1 MADLKTRYMG
11 LDLRNP
17 VIVTSSRLTSTL
29 KGVKKCEDAGA
40 GAVVLKSI
48 FEEQIDYD
56 AAKMLEGSDDTV
68 YTDAHDFFANRS
80 RDYYIDE
87 YLDLVEKAK
96 DAVSIPVIASVNCIT
111 SGSWLDYAHRF
122 EQAGADGLEINAYI
136 IPSNVY
142 KSGQDIEREY
152 IHLIRSIRSRVN
164 IPLGLKM
171 GQQFSGLANMI
182 KQFDDEKVDA
192 LVLFNRF
199 YRNDID
205 IKTERL
211 VPGKVLSEPEE
222 SAIPLRWAALVS
234 HFLKAD
240 VCASSGVYDG
250 DTLIKQLLAG
260 ADAVGVCSAVLKNGH
275 GVIQE
280 MISTLEAWMD
290 SKGYGRLSDFKGK
303 LSHDD
308 AESQTVWERSQY
320 IKAICGIY

>member
-11 LDLRNP
+11 LGLHNP

-29 KGVKKCEDAGA
+29 EGVKKCEDAGA

-68 YTDAHDFFANRS
+68 YTDAYDFFANRS

-96 DAVSIPVIASVNCIT
+96 DAVDIPVIASVNCIT
-111 SGSWLDYAHRF
+111 SGAWLDYADRF

-142 KSGQDIEREY
+142 KSGQDIEHEY
-152 IHLIRSIRSRVN
+152 LHLIRSIRSRVG
-164 IPLGLKM
+164 IPLALKM

-205 IKTERL
+205 LKTEKL
-211 VPGKVLSEPEE
+211 VPGKVLSEPGE
-222 SAIPLRWAALVS
+222 SAIPLQWTALVS
-234 HFLKAD
+234 HFLKGD

-250 DTLIKQLLAG
+250 ETVIKQLLAG

-275 GVIQE
+275 GIIRE
-280 MISTLEAWMD
+280 MISVLEEWMD
-290 SKGYGRLSDFKGK
+290 AKGYGSLSDFKGR

-308 AESQTVWERSQY
+308 AEAQSVWERSQY
-320 IKAICGIY
+320 VKAICGIY